1 MHVRSV
7 TTVVDQPQVVDL
19 EEGVAQQIDVLL
31 VVKSGIEALR
41 ENEQATLRI
50 DRHSQLGKALVEQ
63 LPIRGAR

>member
-1 MHVRSV
+1 M
-7 TTVVDQPQVVDL
+7 TVVDQPQVVDL

-31 VVKSGIEALR
+31 VVKSVIEALR

-50 DRHSQLGKALVEQ
+50 DRHSQPGEALVEQ